1 MTARQFAAIRERA
14 GISQLQLAGMLRS
27 DVRTVRRW
35 EAGER
40 SVPGPVSL
48 LMEMVEDGRLSPF

>member
-1 MTARQFAAIRERA
+1 MTAAEFSSIRERA
-14 GISQLQLAGMLRS
+14 GLSPSLLATMLRS

-40 SVPGPVSL
+40 RIPGPVSL
-48 LMEMVEDGRLSPF
+48 LMEMVADRRLSPF

>member
-1 MTARQFAAIRERA
+1 MTPHQFGAIRERA
-14 GISQLQLAGMLRS
+14 GLSPKQLSEILRS

-40 SVPGPVSL
+40 AIPGPVSL
-48 LMEMVEDGRLSPF
+48 LMEMVDDRRLSPF

>member
-1 MTARQFAAIRERA
+1 MTAAEFGSIRERA
-14 GISQLQLAGMLRS
+14 GISIPQLAEMLRS

-40 SVPGPVSL
+40 GIPGPVSL
-48 LMEMVEDGRLSPF
+48 LMEMVADRRLSPF